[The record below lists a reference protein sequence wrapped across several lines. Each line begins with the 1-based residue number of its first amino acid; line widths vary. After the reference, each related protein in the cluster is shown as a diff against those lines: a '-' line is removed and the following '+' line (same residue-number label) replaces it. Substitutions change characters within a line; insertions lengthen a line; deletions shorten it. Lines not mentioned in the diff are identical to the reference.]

1 MQATAD
7 TVWDV
12 LLGGT
17 ISLDNTGQKDNAF
30 FTKTKKNAPVELP
43 WPFENLKNDR
53 LGIKKPIY
61 NIPPNKCC

>member
-30 FTKTKKNAPVELP
+30 FTKAKKKTLLLSCPGL
-43 WPFENLKNDR
+43 LKT
-53 LGIKKPIY
+53 
-61 NIPPNKCC
+61 